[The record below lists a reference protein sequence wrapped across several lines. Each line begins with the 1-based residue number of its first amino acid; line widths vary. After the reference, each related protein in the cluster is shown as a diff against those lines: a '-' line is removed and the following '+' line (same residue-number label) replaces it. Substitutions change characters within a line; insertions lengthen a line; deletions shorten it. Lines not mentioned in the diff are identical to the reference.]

1 MVRKLPC
8 SLAEVSFLSLDS
20 ACRSPVALFI
30 LFLSFFSVCGLY
42 VFGSACSSVSL
53 SGDAVGHFKHCSSYV
68 FCLRQISSTLTEQ
81 SNSACVFLSEMV
93 DAVGYGARV
102 MFFGLSF

>member
-1 MVRKLPC
+1 MSEVPRGSGFITAPYDDV
-8 SLAEVSFLSLDS
+8 AEVDRYSGTR
-20 ACRSPVALFI
+20 AGPI
-30 LFLSFFSVCGLY
+30 LQKFVLWQAQRHSY
-42 VFGSACSSVSL
+42 
-53 SGDAVGHFKHCSSYV
+53 AVGHFTHCSSYV

-93 DAVGYGARV
+93 DAVGSGARV